1 MNSSNTTANEGGY
14 DIRLSVSQWKLLKT
28 NQANAA
34 ATKTTTSATTT
45 SIIEEDDEDTKLNL
59 TKDSSGLIMPFLLSI
74 IYIFFQIGSASFSM
88 LSLIFTQSFFANLK
102 IFKVGTTY

>member
-1 MNSSNTTANEGGY
+1 MGCFKGIIVNSSNTTANEGGY

-34 ATKTTTSATTT
+34 ATKTTTSATT
-45 SIIEEDDEDTKLNL
+45 SSVEEDDEDSKLNL

-74 IYIFFQIGSASFSM
+74 IYVFF
-88 LSLIFTQSFFANLK
+88 
-102 IFKVGTTY
+102 